1 MDACVWG
8 GVFRTIINTSGKKAS
23 MCSRE
28 DRAVREM
35 CPFCLAGG
43 LLGLVVS
50 HLNIFSLVV
59 SHLNIYKKSFI
70 RRYKKV
76 VRRCLDE

>member
-43 LLGLVVS
+43 LLGPPFQ
-50 HLNIFSLVV
+50 FSC
-59 SHLNIYKKSFI
+59 KSFK
-70 RRYKKV
+70 R
-76 VRRCLDE
+76 L